1 MGLPRGA
8 FQRHVNQKVT
18 FPTFYG
24 LVGISDVYLMVN
36 NLQIGGIGC
45 DHAILAVSCPVR
57 NGIIPK
63 IGHNRHGVGQAS
75 SKFA

>member
-1 MGLPRGA
+1 MADLPRGA
-8 FQRHVNQKVT
+8 VQRHVNQKVT

-36 NLQIGGIGC
+36 NLQIGDIGC
-45 DHAILAVSCPVR
+45 NHAIITVSCPVR

-63 IGHNRHGVGQAS
+63 IGLT
-75 SKFA
+75 